1 MQDILKARKIQAL
14 VATSAAAMLI
24 AMASGAQ
31 AAEEAAIPELQAA
44 PQAQTQAQT
53 QTEEEKKKAEEEEI
67 EQIVVT
73 GSRIRRSE
81 LESPAPLTIIDSEA
95 VKLSGENN
103 LADFLSELPALS
115 GSLTPDQQTG
125 ASLGLAGLNLLNL
138 RNLGSVRTLDPRQRP
153 PSCGGRPR
161 FVGGGCRHAARLR
174 WWSASR

>member
-1 MQDILKARKIQAL
+1 MMQDILKAGKIQAL

-24 AMASGAQ
+24 ATASSEAQ
-31 AAEEAAIPELQAA
+31 AAEDAAIPELQAA
-44 PQAQTQAQT
+44 PQAQTESQPQAQT
-53 QTEEEKKKAEEEEI
+53 SEEKKKAEEEEEI

-81 LESPAPLTIIDSEA
+81 LESPAPLTIIDDEA

-138 RNLGSVRTLDPRQRP
+138 RNLGSVR
-153 PSCGGRPR
+153 
-161 FVGGGCRHAARLR
+161 
-174 WWSASR
+174 